1 MHRMLQSWSD
11 TDTWNSLGMRAT
23 ASQDTILDG
32 AFVYWHDTSKG
43 ALMRVARSGGRV
55 ETFASTSTPYSAVAL
70 AMGASSVYV
79 LRSGQLT
86 QDGSI
91 AAIDKTSGAT
101 RTVIDGLGAIGGAV
115 VAGRHLYWS
124 NPNQGTIQ
132 RVADR

>member
-1 MHRMLQSWSD
+1 
-11 TDTWNSLGMRAT
+11 
-23 ASQDTILDG
+23 
-32 AFVYWHDTSKG
+32 
-43 ALMRVARSGGRV
+43 
-55 ETFASTSTPYSAVAL
+55 
-70 AMGASSVYV
+70 MGASSVYV